1 MTEEKYRFD
10 LSDGL
15 GKEDFFAIFASIWK
29 AIMFVLKVIFYP
41 YVWIMRMFGR
51 TYRFARTK
59 RSPEKALNEDER
71 FFVESVPGFF
81 VLVGFFGGVL
91 FGILIYLTKELQF
104 GFTSFLE
111 ELNLDYIVRGIAW
124 WLEVFLEVILWIIGI
139 DDRTQDPVLDRWG
152 ILDIIFDHIVPWTYD
167 LINSV
172 TQNAILTFGV
182 IAVLGV
188 ILAIIWIVI
197 SETGIIGAFFGFFT
211 KIFST
216 AVGVPSSIWN
226 RSNRI
231 YRKYNSVL
239 ASIVIGQ
246 HRLDE
251 RNIGFHRKVIL
262 ITLAL
267 GIYTLVFGVFIGLTN
282 PQEDTWLFIFYV
294 FTVIL
299 ALGIGVGIVGMLV
312 IVRFLDFISR
322 GKHTPKTA

>member
-1 MTEEKYRFD
+1 
-10 LSDGL
+10 
-15 GKEDFFAIFASIWK
+15 
-29 AIMFVLKVIFYP
+29 MFVLKVIFYP

-71 FFVESVPGFF
+71 LFVESVPGFF

-111 ELNLDYIVRGIAW
+111 QLNLDYIVSGIAW
-124 WLEVFLEVILWIIGI
+124 WLELFLEVILWIIGI
-139 DDRTQDPVLDRWG
+139 DDRTQDPVLDRFG
-152 ILDIIFDHIVPWTYD
+152 ILDILFDHIIPWTYD
-167 LINSV
+167 VINNV

-188 ILAIIWIVI
+188 ILAVVWIAV
-197 SETGIIGAFFGFFT
+197 SETGIIGSFFGFFT
-211 KIFST
+211 RIFRAT
-216 AVGVPSSIWN
+216 VGVPSSLWN
-226 RSNRI
+226 KSNRI
-231 YRKYNSVL
+231 YQKFNQVL

-246 HRLDE
+246 HRLDG
-251 RNIGFHRKVIL
+251 RNIGFHRKVLL

-282 PQEDTWLFIFYV
+282 PIEDTWLLILYV
-294 FTVIL
+294 FTVIF
-299 ALGIGVGIVGMLV
+299 ALGIGVGIIGMFI
-312 IVRFLDFISR
+312 IVKFLDVISR
-322 GKHTPKTA
+322 GKHVPKTV